1 MMHDLGSPDCRQIKN
16 RILATPSNKYE
27 LKKERGIEPLKVPN
41 DELKNHK
48 LLNKKIIDKTL
59 SNLGF

>member
-1 MMHDLGSPDCRQIKN
+1 M
-16 RILATPSNKYE
+16 KYE
-27 LKKERGIEPLKVPN
+27 LKQEGGIEPLKVPN
-41 DELKNHK
+41 DELKNHN